1 MSDYCEPVPNS
12 PRPGAGQSPVEPLI
26 SVSLGRAIREAR
38 TTRKLSMRAL
48 ASAAEMSQP
57 FLSQIES
64 GQTMPSLAT
73 LYRIAKVLGI
83 PPADLLPAEP
93 DPAPVRV
100 SRDSEATWVPIS
112 EKENAG
118 TTRVVTKGLSNVQEY
133 RILPGQYMGD
143 WFESD
148 GELTV
153 YVIDGHIA
161 VDLEGTDPWELGPG
175 DALTH
180 PGGLR
185 NRWSVVGHDPVRLI
199 LLYARDGATPP

>member
-1 MSDYCEPVPNS
+1 MPNS
-12 PRPGAGQSPVEPLI
+12 SRAAGQPPVEPLI

-38 TTRKLSMRAL
+38 TARKLSMRAL
-48 ASAAEMSQP
+48 AASAEMSQP
-57 FLSQIES
+57 FLSQIEA

-83 PPADLLPAEP
+83 SPAELLPAEP
-93 DPAPVRV
+93 DPAPVHLA
-100 SRDSEATWVPIS
+100 RDSDAVWVPIS

-118 TTRVVTKGLSNVQEY
+118 TTRVVNKGLSNVQEY

-153 YVIDGHIA
+153 YVIDGRIS
-161 VDLEGTDPWELGPG
+161 VDLEGSNSWELGPG

-185 NRWSVVGHDPVRLI
+185 NRWSVVGQDPVRII
-199 LLYARDGATPP
+199 LVYTGDRETPR

>member
-1 MSDYCEPVPNS
+1 MPNS
-12 PRPGAGQSPVEPLI
+12 SRAATGQPPVEPLI

-38 TTRKLSMRAL
+38 TARKLSMRAL
-48 ASAAEMSQP
+48 AASAEMSQP
-57 FLSQIES
+57 FLSQIEA

-83 PPADLLPAEP
+83 SPAELLPAEP
-93 DPAPVRV
+93 DPAPVHLARGSDAV
-100 SRDSEATWVPIS
+100 WVPIS

-118 TTRVVTKGLSNVQEY
+118 TTRVVNKGLSNVQEY

-153 YVIDGHIA
+153 YVIDGRIS
-161 VDLEGTDPWELGPG
+161 VDLEGSDSWELGPG

-185 NRWSVVGHDPVRLI
+185 NRWSVVGQDPVRII
-199 LLYARDGATPP
+199 LVYTGDRETPR

>member
-1 MSDYCEPVPNS
+1 MPNS
-12 PRPGAGQSPVEPLI
+12 SRRAGDVPVEPLI
-26 SVSLGRAIREAR
+26 SASLGRAIREAR
-38 TTRKLSMRAL
+38 TAAKLSMRAL

-83 PPADLLPAEP
+83 SPAELLPAEP
-93 DPAPVRV
+93 DPAPVHL
-100 SRDSEATWVPIS
+100 SRAAEATWVPVS
-112 EKENAG
+112 EKDNAG
-118 TTRVVTKGLSNVQEY
+118 TTRVVSKGLANVQEY
-133 RILPGQYMGD
+133 RILPGQYLGD

-148 GELTV
+148 GELCV
-153 YVIDGHIA
+153 YVLEGTIA
-161 VDLEGTDPWELGPG
+161 VDLEGAEPYELGPG

-185 NRWSVVGHDPVRLI
+185 NRWSVVGDDPVRII
-199 LLYARDGATPP
+199 LVYVGDRATPP

>member
-1 MSDYCEPVPNS
+1 MPNS
-12 PRPGAGQSPVEPLI
+12 SRPGAGQPPVEPLI

-38 TTRKLSMRAL
+38 TARKLSMRAL
-48 ASAAEMSQP
+48 AASAEMSQP
-57 FLSQIES
+57 FLSQIEA

-83 PPADLLPAEP
+83 SPAELLPAEP
-93 DPAPVRV
+93 DPPPVHLARAADAV
-100 SRDSEATWVPIS
+100 WVPIS

-118 TTRVVTKGLSNVQEY
+118 TTRVVNKGLSNVQEY

-153 YVIDGHIA
+153 YVIGGRVA
-161 VDLEGTDPWELGPG
+161 VDLEGSETCELGPG
-175 DALTH
+175 DALSH

-185 NRWSVVGHDPVRLI
+185 NRWSVVGDDPVRII
-199 LLYARDGATPP
+199 LVYTGDRETPP